1 MKESIR
7 SFIAVET
14 PQELVAKIEPLLRDL
29 AGLGDLRVVR
39 KENLHF
45 TLKFLGEIS
54 PEMIQPIGD
63 CMRSVQGMLGFEMSI
78 CGFGAFPN
86 ARRPRV
92 VWIGSSSEGDRMV
105 ALARLLDERL
115 HELGFAKE
123 RSYVPHL
130 TLARSRT
137 GRANPGLTQ
146 YLERMRQIDIG
157 SMLVNSLVLKKS
169 VLTPQGPIYSDLLR
183 VGPSEG

>member
-1 MKESIR
+1 MRESIR
-7 SFIAVET
+7 SFIAVES
-14 PQELVAKIEPLLRDL
+14 PQELVAKIEPLLHDL
-29 AGLGDLRVVR
+29 AELGDLRVVKR
-39 KENLHF
+39 ENLHF

-54 PEMIQPIGD
+54 PEMVEPIGD
-63 CMRSVQGMLGFEMSI
+63 CMRSVRGMLGFNMRI

-86 ARRPRV
+86 PRRPRV

-105 ALARLLDERL
+105 ALAMQLDERL

-130 TLARSRT
+130 TLARSRA
-137 GRANPGLTQ
+137 GRGNPSLTQ
-146 YLERMRQIDIG
+146 YMERVREIDIG
-157 SMLVNSLVLKKS
+157 SMLVDSLVLKKS

-183 VGPSEG
+183 VGPSEE

>member
-7 SFIAVET
+7 SFIAVES

-157 SMLVNSLVLKKS
+157 SMLVDSLVLKKS

>member
-7 SFIAVET
+7 SFIAVES

-92 VWIGSSSEGDRMV
+92 VWIGSSSEGERMV

-130 TLARSRT
+130 TLARSPT